1 MRVSLN
7 DSNEGSLGKKQQ
19 KKADHSMRIPIFEDR
34 TPRRRGTT
42 IKQRF
47 IAKGL

>member
-1 MRVSLN
+1 MIQMRAPLEKN
-7 DSNEGSLGKKQQ
+7 NNN

-34 TPRRRGTT
+34 TPRRRRTT
-42 IKQRF
+42 ITQRF

>member
-1 MRVSLN
+1 MIQMRAPLEEN
-7 DSNEGSLGKKQQ
+7 NNK
-19 KKADHSMRIPIFEDR
+19 KKADHSLRIPIFEDR